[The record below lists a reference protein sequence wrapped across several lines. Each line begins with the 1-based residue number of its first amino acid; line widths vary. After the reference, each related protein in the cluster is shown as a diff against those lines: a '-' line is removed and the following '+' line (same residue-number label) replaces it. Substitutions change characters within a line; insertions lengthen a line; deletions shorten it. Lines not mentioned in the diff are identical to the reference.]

1 MDAPEF
7 NCFDLGFPSVM
18 DYMEKIGLVV
28 QSENWAWVAVV
39 LDQDFD
45 FFRQFFLLAVSVDS
59 IGKELNA
66 LIRRD
71 FLRYISNVDGEMSR
85 SVRRQ
90 LAMRAMYD
98 DGYRVVV
105 DTAIGFTT
113 PDLRYI
119 AVVRFRQVHL

>member
-7 NCFDLGFPSVM
+7 NCFDPGFPSVM
-18 DYMEKIGLVV
+18 DYMEKVGLVV
-28 QSENWAWVAVV
+28 QGDNWAWVPVV

-45 FFRQFFLLAVSVDS
+45 FFRQFFLLAISVDS

-71 FLRYISNVDGEMSR
+71 FLRYISNVPEGSR
-85 SVRRQ
+85 SVNSQALRS
-90 LAMRAMYD
+90 MYD

-105 DTAIGFTT
+105 DTAIGFTA

-119 AVVRFRQVHL
+119 AVVRFQQLDI